1 MREIRTEG
9 ERDRKTFRKRASMYT
24 KINKVKSDVFRKI
37 QMCKFDLRDGK
48 KLLQRTNVQKA
59 NERNSK

>member
-1 MREIRTEG
+1 MLMREIRTEG

-48 KLLQRTNVQKA
+48 KL
-59 NERNSK
+59 E